1 MMITSCIFLGKMPM
15 WFYHPLLISESL
27 RKKEKRICR
36 KLRFGIGMTNIY
48 VIVLG
53 SGTNLFDIYHC
64 AFFKFRFLRRRRLCI
79 VGLADS
85 HEAAVMML
93 ADFMADIYQKT
104 GNTDFKS
111 YFQGKDTP
119 C

>member
-1 MMITSCIFLGKMPM
+1 M
-15 WFYHPLLISESL
+15 WFHHPLMVSKSL
-27 RKKEKRICR
+27 KKKEKKICR
-36 KLRFGIGMTNIY
+36 KLRFGIGMTNVY

-64 AFFKFRFLRRRRLCI
+64 AFFKFRFLRRRNLCI

-85 HEAAVMML
+85 HEAAVAML
-93 ADFMADIYQKT
+93 AEYMADIYQKT

-111 YFQGKDTP
+111 CFMQPDKP